1 MSELDQEPA
10 RPSTPDVL
18 VIAPPSG
25 PSRRRRV
32 LPVVALAATVAVAGG
47 TYAAT
52 RGSDST
58 LQSRPVAS
66 VTQLVHGAAAKTE
79 AAKSSQFA
87 MTMDM
92 NFGGQ
97 SITATGSGAF
107 DYAHETG
114 DVLMV
119 IPQIGQMRM
128 LMVPGVFYMQMG
140 GLMAKALPAGKS
152 WVKVD
157 LSEIGRLSGVDLQG
171 LMDQAQQQNPV
182 DNLKVLAQAGDV
194 HKVGRDSVRGV
205 PTTHYAGHVS
215 IADVAGFYKGALSQQ
230 LSQLSQK
237 MGNQPIGVD
246 VWLDDQGLPRRMSE
260 SFSFDKTM
268 TMRLTMDLYDFGAPV
283 QVTPPPTSQ
292 VVDVTSLMGT
302 RG

>member
-10 RPSTPDVL
+10 RPGTPDVL
-18 VIAPPSG
+18 VIAPPPG
-25 PSRRRRV
+25 PSRRRRA
-32 LPVVALAATVAVAGG
+32 LPVVALAAAVAVAGG

-52 RGSDST
+52 RGSDAT

-79 AAKSSQFA
+79 AAKSSRFA

-92 NFGGQ
+92 NVAGH

-107 DYAHETG
+107 DYAHEIG

-128 LMVPGVFYMQMG
+128 LMVPGVFYLQLG
-140 GLMAKALPAGKS
+140 GLMAQAMPAGTS

-157 LSEIGRLSGVDLQG
+157 LSEIGKLSGVDLQG

-194 HKVGRDSVRGV
+194 HKVGPATVRGV
-205 PTTHYAGHVS
+205 PTTHYTGHIS
-215 IADVAGFYKGALSQQ
+215 ISDVAGFYKGALSQQ
-230 LSQLSQK
+230 LSSIDK
-237 MGNQPIGVD
+237 KIGNQPIGVD
-246 VWLDDQGLPRRMSE
+246 VWLDDQGLPRRMGE
-260 SFSFDKTM
+260 NFSVDGM
-268 TMRLTMDLYDFGAPV
+268 TMRLTMDLYDFGTPV
-283 QVTPPPTSQ
+283 QVAPPPANQ
-292 VVDVTSLMGT
+292 VVDVTSLMGA